1 MKKLPS
7 YNFVHKKEC
16 FINPSKKIYKNGY
29 QRLLNSYPDQ
39 LH

>member
-16 FINPSKKIYKNGY
+16 FINPSKKIYKNG
-29 QRLLNSYPDQ
+29 LSIILPEF
-39 LH
+39 LPL